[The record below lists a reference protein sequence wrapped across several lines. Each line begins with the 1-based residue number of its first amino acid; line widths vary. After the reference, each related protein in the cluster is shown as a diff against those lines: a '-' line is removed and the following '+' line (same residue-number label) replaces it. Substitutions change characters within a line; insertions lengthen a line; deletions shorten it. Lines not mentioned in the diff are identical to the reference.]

1 MPSFRHYLPFL
12 LFALALTAG
21 LDGCSSE
28 KLPPADLITPDQ
40 DSAELVDPM
49 NPQDFAAGENS
60 GSESSGL
67 TPQEEITITGSG
79 SSLGDPAVIKGV
91 YTRLGKMEA
100 ENDFITEKLGK
111 EGSGW
116 KTKSV
121 SGQSVGERKCELVTV
136 EVLPD
141 QSVRIFYF
149 DITEY
154 SDSWE

>member
-1 MPSFRHYLPFL
+1 MPNFRHNRTPLI
-12 LFALALTAG
+12 FALALLFGLAG
-21 LDGCSSE
+21 CTPE
-28 KLPPADLITPDQ
+28 KVPPADLITPDQ

-49 NPQDFAAGENS
+49 NPQDFAE
-60 GSESSGL
+60 GSSSDSAGL
-67 TPQEEITITGSG
+67 TPQEEITVTGSG

-91 YTRLGKMEA
+91 YSRLGKMEA

-111 EGSGW
+111 EGSVW

-121 SGQSVGERKCELVTV
+121 STQSAGAKTCELVTV
-136 EVLPD
+136 EVLAD
-141 QSVRIFYF
+141 HSVRIFYF